1 MSVTDRL
8 YRRIQMMVA
17 PTTITA
23 TNDTGP
29 VHRVQVKVT
38 PRETID
44 DVPVLQL
51 YGVTSHAQPGS
62 NGLALFCA
70 GDRSNPVIIATGNQA
85 ARMRNIQPGEVA
97 LYTDEGDYV
106 KLARGKI
113 VEVQSGSELRVTA
126 PLVTINATNKVRMV
140 TPRLEVTGDIID
152 HCDTQSHTAANMRQI
167 YNTHTHPN
175 VQSGPANTGVPNQQQ
190 RAADE

>member
-1 MSVTDRL
+1 
-8 YRRIQMMVA
+8 
-17 PTTITA
+17 
-23 TNDTGP
+23 
-29 VHRVQVKVT
+29 
-38 PRETID
+38 
-44 DVPVLQL
+44 
-51 YGVTSHAQPGS
+51 
-62 NGLALFCA
+62 
-70 GDRSNPVIIATGNQA
+70 
-85 ARMRNIQPGEVA
+85 MRNIQPGEVA

-113 VEVQSGSELRVTA
+113 VEVQSGTELRVTA